1 MSGTGPEGSADYPE
15 FGESE
20 DSLGAAEAEGAVAG
34 FRATRRGVTAR
45 FDAPQAGIIRTLV
58 SQVAELVGGDLPDAG
73 QPGSAQPDSAQPGVD
88 LFGDDLAAGGS
99 DIPPGGHRPGSDNP
113 PGGERPGG
121 DIPPGGPGAR
131 SGDDPLSGHWDSP
144 EEFAALL
151 GLSEST
157 ALPEDPVLARLLP
170 DAYRDDAEAA
180 GDFRRYTEQD
190 LRSGKVAA
198 ARTVL
203 ATLPEGGGQVRLS
216 TDDAQAWLR
225 AINDVRLALG
235 VRLSITEDFEERLAG
250 LDPADPRS
258 AYFWVYDWLTYLQ
271 ETLVHALW

>member
-1 MSGTGPEGSADYPE
+1 VTGIGPEGSADFPQ
-15 FGESE
+15 FGESD

-73 QPGSAQPDSAQPGVD
+73 VAGSAQPGSAQPGSAQPGS
-88 LFGDDLAAGGS
+88 AQ
-99 DIPPGGHRPGSDNP
+99 PGGDW
-113 PGGERPGG
+113 PGG
-121 DIPPGGPGAR
+121 DIPPGGPAAG
-131 SGDDPLSGHWDSP
+131 SGDDPLGGHWDSP

-235 VRLSITEDFEERLAG
+235 VRLSITEDFEERMAG
-250 LDPADPRS
+250 LDPEDPRS
-258 AYFWVYDWLTYLQ
+258 AYFWVYDWLTYIQ
-271 ETLVHALW
+271 ETLVRALW

>member
-180 GDFRRYTEQD
+180 GD
-190 LRSGKVAA
+190 
-198 ARTVL
+198 
-203 ATLPEGGGQVRLS
+203 
-216 TDDAQAWLR
+216 
-225 AINDVRLALG
+225 
-235 VRLSITEDFEERLAG
+235 
-250 LDPADPRS
+250 
-258 AYFWVYDWLTYLQ
+258 
-271 ETLVHALW
+271 

>member
-1 MSGTGPEGSADYPE
+1 VSGTGPEGSADFPG

-58 SQVAELVGGDLPDAG
+58 SQVAELVGGDMPDVGLA
-73 QPGSAQPDSAQPGVD
+73 GSAQPGGD
-88 LFGDDLAAGGS
+88 LLGGDLAGGDRPGGHRPSS
-99 DIPPGGHRPGSDNP
+99 DIPPGGD
-113 PGGERPGG
+113 RPGG
-121 DIPPGGPGAR
+121 GIPPGGPAAR

-250 LDPADPRS
+250 LDPEDPRS